1 MVAELAADES
11 GAMDNATPTTDTGA
25 EQPPGGETGSETAG
39 QPAGQP
45 ASGPRVTRDEIKDLG
60 RLRRSVTDRHIAGVA
75 GGIARHLDIDPIIVR
90 VALVVG
96 VFFGGAGLLLYVAGW
111 ILVPEEGTDDEPL
124 GLDRRS
130 RTIALGGVG
139 VLALIAA
146 LGDWAGAFWFPWPL
160 AILAALAVWF
170 LHRQGTDRDGAGA
183 PAPHGQPY
191 GSSYGEAYGQPH
203 ADPYADT
210 YTDPYADPSAGP
222 YGDTY
227 GGSGA
232 GAYGPPAAPGGW
244 DRGGYARARRPRNPR
259 KRGPILFGFT
269 LALIALAEGVLGVV
283 DVAGVE
289 VADSAYPALALGLV
303 AAMLVVG
310 SFWGRAGGLIAL
322 GLVAALVTAAATA
335 SSSFPEDRLAY
346 APTSADEVRDAYD
359 LGGGELTLD
368 LSRVSDVDALDGR
381 DVMIDGVGGRVEV
394 VVPDGMDVTVRTD
407 LVAGDSRVFDER
419 RDGFD
424 VNLDGFLDG
433 GDEVPDMSITIDLV
447 AGEVIVREAA

>member
-1 MVAELAADES
+1 MVAAPSADES
-11 GAMDNATPTTDTGA
+11 GAMDNASPTTDTGA
-25 EQPPGGETGSETAG
+25 EQPPPG
-39 QPAGQP
+39 QPSSGQP
-45 ASGPRVTRDEIKDLG
+45 SSGPRVTRDEIKDLG

-160 AILAALAVWF
+160 AILAALTVWF
-170 LHRQGTDRDGAGA
+170 LHRQGGGSQSA
-183 PAPHGQPY
+183 PRTEPY
-191 GSSYGEAYGQPH
+191 GGG
-203 ADPYADT
+203 
-210 YTDPYADPSAGP
+210 
-222 YGDTY
+222 Y
-227 GGSGA
+227 GGSYDGGYDPA
-232 GAYGPPAAPGGW
+232 HPETYAPGTAAYGPPTAPGGW
-244 DRGGYARARRPRNPR
+244 DSSGYARAPRPRNPR
-259 KRGPILFGFT
+259 KRGPILFLFT
-269 LALIALAEGVLGVV
+269 IALIALAEGILGVV
-283 DVAGVE
+283 DVAGVD
-289 VADSAYPALALGLV
+289 VADSAYPALALGITAL
-303 AAMLVVG
+303 MLVVG
-310 SFWGRAGGLIAL
+310 SVWGRAGGLIAL
-322 GLVAALVTAAATA
+322 GVVAAVVTAAATA
-335 SSSFPEDRLAY
+335 SSSFPDDRLSY
-346 APTSADEVRDAYD
+346 APTSADEVRDSYD

-368 LSRVSDVDALDGR
+368 LSGVSDVEALDGR
-381 DVMIDGVGGRVEV
+381 DITVDGVGGKVEV

-424 VNLDGFLDG
+424 VNVDGFRDG
-433 GDEVPDMSITIDLV
+433 GDEVPDLTLTIDLV
-447 AGEVIVREAA
+447 AGEIIVREAA